1 MSKLDVF
8 LSVSVK
14 YVHFDTFF
22 FKPMYSDVATPKD
35 SQFFGIS
42 KEITHRGKCVKIE
55 LLEGV
60 PDKSKNV
67 ECSICKKKFFNIQEL
82 GVHKLICSQD
92 HPQYATAEINK
103 HFAPSRSREK
113 AEPVVEKI
121 QSVVN
126 YLVETVAIDDQGKE
140 VKDKKKAT
148 RGSNVR
154 KKHSAVFKAKVI
166 HQVQP
171 DVSHDQIAQKYEI
184 SQSLDSKWLKDS
196 CSRR

>member
-1 MSKLDVF
+1 MQQPKSANMLRLSK
-8 LSVSVK
+8 
-14 YVHFDTFF
+14 
-22 FKPMYSDVATPKD
+22 
-35 SQFFGIS
+35 
-42 KEITHRGKCVKIE
+42 
-55 LLEGV
+55 
-60 PDKSKNV
+60 
-67 ECSICKKKFFNIQEL
+67 
-82 GVHKLICSQD
+82 
-92 HPQYATAEINK
+92 
-103 HFAPSRSREK
+103 SRVK
-113 AEPVVEKI
+113 AESVVEKV

-126 YLVETVAIDDQGKE
+126 YIAETVAVGDQGKE